1 MHGTGHGIGAY
12 LNVHEGPMGISWRE
26 IPNDPG
32 LQAGMFLSNGNM
44 LSKYYLCPAKCL
56 IHELYHPKNNYVFN
70 FVHLIKYI
78 HELC

>member
-32 LQAGMFLSNGNM
+32 LQAGMFLSNGNI

-56 IHELYHPKNNYVFN
+56 IHELCQHYILFINYN
-70 FVHLIKYI
+70 YKIN
-78 HELC
+78 